1 MCNTLCF
8 AFVFLITNKQLIT
21 RIDTDSIYEEA
32 LTTRESYCTSMISAA
47 FTLKEVRGP
56 LAQKREQPASWNQTM
71 QSQPQPMQSFA
82 PPKSTLDGS
91 VNMSHPPL
99 NQQHVPQSN
108 ANTPQNQS
116 RRSDPLP
123 KVEMP
128 TNPAPAKKVPLTSK
142 TTSEASSAKE
152 ETKQKQSP
160 PPEEYEPSD
169 SAMTVM
175 VVAVFSFFFKLSWL
189 VIKAPFRIASM
200 ILAFWI
206 MLIAVRVLCLF
217 LADDNGAWDIGAGVE
232 YEYNM
237 PGIY

>member
-1 MCNTLCF
+1 MS
-8 AFVFLITNKQLIT
+8 VIQLIL
-21 RIDTDSIYEEA
+21 RIGTDSIYEEA

-56 LAQKREQPASWNQTM
+56 LAQKREQPVSWNQTM
-71 QSQPQPMQSFA
+71 QSSQPQPMQSFA
-82 PPKSTLDGS
+82 PPKSTLDGN
-91 VNMSHPPL
+91 VNMFHPPL

-108 ANTPQNQS
+108 ASAPQNQS
-116 RRSDPLP
+116 QRNDPLP

-128 TNPAPAKKVPLTSK
+128 TNPAKKKVPLTSETASK
-142 TTSEASSAKE
+142 ASSTKE

-169 SAMTVM
+169 SALTVM
-175 VVAVFSFFFKLSWL
+175 VVALFSFFLKLSWL
-189 VIKAPFRIASM
+189 VIKTPFRIASM
-200 ILAFWI
+200 ILTFWI
-206 MLIAVRVLCLF
+206 VLIAVRVLCLF

>member
-1 MCNTLCF
+1 MLNQSIICI
-8 AFVFLITNKQLIT
+8 V
-21 RIDTDSIYEEA
+21 TDEIYEEA

-71 QSQPQPMQSFA
+71 QSQPTQMQSFA
-82 PPKSTLDGS
+82 PPKSTLNGS
-91 VNMSHPPL
+91 VNMMSHPPL
-99 NQQHVPQSN
+99 NQQNVPQSN
-108 ANTPQNQS
+108 VNVPPQN
-116 RRSDPLP
+116 RSQMSEPTT

-128 TNPAPAKKVPLTSK
+128 TNPVKKEPLTSE
-142 TTSEASSAKE
+142 TTSKASSTKE
-152 ETKQKQSP
+152 ESKQQKQSP

-169 SAMTVM
+169 SALTVM
-175 VVAVFSFFFKLSWL
+175 VVALFSLFFKLSWL
-189 VIKAPFRIASM
+189 VIKTPFRIASM
-200 ILAFWI
+200 ILTFWI

-217 LADDNGAWDIGAGVE
+217 FADDNGAWDVGAGVE